1 MDLRFRPGVELVAI
15 ALCAASALRAAEA
28 PPVGPDGGVKEEP
41 GASERAPRSPVGVER
56 MVIGEYIRGRM
67 GPLQDCYSKRLNAVP
82 SLQGKLIIRFDIGT
96 DGSVIRASADG
107 IPDRLLVDC
116 VVAQILQWQ
125 FPKPASGVKLRV
137 AYPLVF
143 KPGW

>member
-1 MDLRFRPGVELVAI
+1 MTTWWAA

-41 GASERAPRSPVGVER
+41 GASERAPPNPAGAER
-56 MVIGEYIRGRM
+56 KIIGEYIRERV
-67 GPLQDCYSKRLNAVP
+67 GPLRECYSKRLHAVP
-82 SLQGKLIIRFDIGT
+82 SLQGKLIIRFDIGS

-125 FPKPASGVKLRV
+125 FPKPASGGKLRI